1 MGDLCDN
8 CLAAFNFPQ
17 SDTDGDGAGDACD
30 CRPSDPSQST
40 PASPTVSVTQDGST
54 IVLSWAP
61 VVGAD
66 GYLVTRGNLAGLRAG
81 DFGSCLGN
89 TGTTTFADPPSDWYG
104 LLEHR
109 FTIDVAP
116 GDLIELLV
124 RGQRARTDDGDDFR
138 FEWSTDG
145 TTFTPISMASLPL
158 RPAVGQV
165 SGPLPATLSG
175 PVTIRVV
182 DTVHTPGSTPYDWV
196 WIDWL
201 AVRSTSF

>member
-1 MGDLCDN
+1 MRPARAYTVGHRQFSTVKPDLP
-8 CLAAFNFPQ
+8 AFGEGFAD
-17 SDTDGDGAGDACD
+17 SRGE
-30 CRPSDPSQST
+30 
-40 PASPTVSVTQDGST
+40 T
-54 IVLSWAP
+54 IYEVLI
-61 VVGAD
+61 
-66 GYLVTRGNLAGLRAG
+66 
-81 DFGSCLGN
+81 GN
-89 TGTTTFADPPSDWYG
+89 TPSNWYG
-104 LLEHR
+104 FLDHR

-116 GDLIELLV
+116 GDVIELLV

-145 TTFTPISMASLPL
+145 TTFTPIPMASLPL
-158 RPAVGQV
+158 RWAVGQV

-182 DTVHTPGSTPYDWV
+182 DTVHTPGSDPYDWV